1 MTPQRRH
8 VRATAAAIAQNKEN
22 RSPAM
27 VQTPPAGAPVWVT
40 PTKTS
45 PGHEALARSVSAV
58 ESLGQKHPWGL
69 EVKNT
74 FIHYGSPLKTISVVT
89 PPKTVPSNFA
99 PEHVFLDKIRTPI
112 LVSSHHASTPSTA
125 GVGAHAHAHIS
136 TVGAAL
142 TVPSVAGVVAAA
154 APPMQ
159 GGVAGTLLRLS
170 DFLPSPAAATAGQV
184 VGQAPAGC
192 ALAPCCEA
200 GPATW
205 QGFEAAAPS
214 LMPPVPPLPGP
225 GFGVASPQAYSGVP
239 SFGFETAAQQV
250 SYQQDASASVS
261 VVSVAAATAGPAMM
275 PCSAPGVTIAYDGSL
290 QFMQGTGDTSPMM
303 GGTSPTSPMMGA
315 ASPMMGA
322 TTGGGAMAYAA
333 APQPQMVGEPPSVPP
348 MVMGEQVSFHLN
360 GPVTQPSAG
369 VVGCGSLSPTGSM
382 LAGSCGLGSGGYS
395 VEAQRLCDARRVAIS
410 VGHFPEPSVS
420 SVIPQ
425 PQQPTQLPPPPPP
438 QQPQTQPQQASPPPP
453 PATTAAA
460 TTPNRMWRSS
470 PSVAAP
476 QTWQRKRGG
485 SGH

>member
-1 MTPQRRH
+1 MTPQRRP
-8 VRATAAAIAQNKEN
+8 VRATAAAVAQNKEN

-27 VQTPPAGAPVWVT
+27 AQTPPAGAPIWVT

-45 PGHEALARSVSAV
+45 PGGRGHEALVRSVSAV

-99 PEHVFLDKIRTPI
+99 PEHVFLDKIRTP
-112 LVSSHHASTPSTA
+112 LLLSSHHASTPSTT
-125 GVGAHAHAHIS
+125 GVGAHAHIS
-136 TVGAAL
+136 AGTAL
-142 TVPSVAGVVAAA
+142 SVPSAAGVVTTA

-170 DFLPSPAAATAGQV
+170 DFLPSPAAAAAGQV

-200 GPATW
+200 APVNW
-205 QGFEAAAPS
+205 QGFEAAQS

-225 GFGVASPQAYSGVP
+225 GFGVASPQGYSAVP
-239 SFGFETAAQQV
+239 SFGFDTAAQQMNF
-250 SYQQDASASVS
+250 QQDHSAGVS
-261 VVSVAAATAGPAMM
+261 MVAVAAASAGPAIG
-275 PCSAPGVTIAYDGSL
+275 PCGAPGVTIAYDGTL
-290 QFMQGTGDTSPMM
+290 QYLQGTAGDAPSMMSATSPMM
-303 GGTSPTSPMMGA
+303 GT
-315 ASPMMGA
+315 
-322 TTGGGAMAYAA
+322 YAA
-333 APQPQMVGEPPSVPP
+333 APQPQMGEPPSVPA

-360 GPVTQPSAG
+360 GPCSQPSAG
-369 VVGCGSLSPTGSM
+369 VVGCGTLSGASSATGSM
-382 LAGSCGLGSGGYS
+382 LAGSCGVGSGGSCGYA

-420 SVIPQ
+420 PVIPQ

-438 QQPQTQPQQASPPPP
+438 QQPQAQPQQPLPPPP
-453 PATTAAA
+453 PATPAAA
-460 TTPNRMWRSS
+460 NTPNGKWRST
-470 PSVAAP
+470 PLAAAS
-476 QTWQRKRGG
+476 QTCQRKRG
-485 SGH
+485 H